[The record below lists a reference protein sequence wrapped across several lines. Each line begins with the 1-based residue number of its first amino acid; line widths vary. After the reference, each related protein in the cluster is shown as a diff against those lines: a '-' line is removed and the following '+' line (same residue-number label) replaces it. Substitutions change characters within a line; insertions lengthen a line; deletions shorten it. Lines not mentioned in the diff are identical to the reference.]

1 VSAAGC
7 LFCELVRS
15 GSHVRRAD
23 GFVAVEDVNPKAEV
37 HILVVPERHIDT
49 FRQIGEFPP
58 EEALRMLEFIAD
70 TAAVEDVN
78 PKAEV
83 HILVVPERHIDTF
96 RQIGEFPPEE
106 ALRMLEFIADTAREL
121 RLDDYRV
128 LCTVGP
134 SAGQTVFHLH
144 WHLLGGR
151 DLAGQ
156 MPALALAEAERED

>member
-23 GFVAVEDVNPKAEV
+23 GFV
-37 HILVVPERHIDT
+37 
-49 FRQIGEFPP
+49 
-58 EEALRMLEFIAD
+58 
-70 TAAVEDVN
+70 AVEDVN

>member
-1 VSAAGC
+1 MSAAGC

-23 GFVAVEDVNPKAEV
+23 GFV
-37 HILVVPERHIDT
+37 
-49 FRQIGEFPP
+49 
-58 EEALRMLEFIAD
+58 
-70 TAAVEDVN
+70 AVEDVN

-156 MPALALAEAERED
+156 MPALALAEAEREE

>member
-1 VSAAGC
+1 MSAAGC

-23 GFVAVEDVNPKAEV
+23 GFV
-37 HILVVPERHIDT
+37 
-49 FRQIGEFPP
+49 
-58 EEALRMLEFIAD
+58 
-70 TAAVEDVN
+70 AVEDVN